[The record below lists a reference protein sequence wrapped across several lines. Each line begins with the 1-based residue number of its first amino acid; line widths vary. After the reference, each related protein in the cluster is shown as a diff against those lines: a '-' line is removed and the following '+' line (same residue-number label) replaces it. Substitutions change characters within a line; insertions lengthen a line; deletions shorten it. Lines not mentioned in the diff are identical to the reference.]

1 MASIKQRSNGKWRA
15 RYRDDE
21 GREHSRHFDR
31 KRDGQD
37 WLNEVA
43 ARRHTGTYVAPERST
58 TTLASYYSDWSPRQ
72 IWEPTTR
79 VAMDLAVGSCT
90 FLDIPFGKLRR
101 SHVEAWVKAMTDRL
115 EPSTVHT
122 RVNNVRAALRA
133 AVRDRYLAEDPA
145 EGVMLPRRRRADQA
159 MRLPTPDEV
168 RAVIDAAEPW
178 FKTYVRIAAFAGLR
192 LGEASGVQVADVAW
206 LERALR
212 VRRQV
217 QRGSGGQAVRVSAP
231 KYGSE
236 RTVPIPDELTKHLS
250 WHVSEVGVRGD
261 EQWLFVGSGGLPP
274 HGNTIYYHWTKTIAG
289 AGVEPFKL
297 HDLRHFFASGLIA
310 AGCDV
315 VTVQRALGHRSAS
328 VTLNTYSHLWPNA
341 DDRTRTATAGLM
353 RQVSGDS
360 ADSSRTDT
368 AETR

>member
-1 MASIKQRSNGKWRA
+1 MSSIRQRPNGKWRA

-43 ARRHTGTYVAPERST
+43 ARRHMGTYVAPSRST
-58 TTLASYYSDWSPRQ
+58 TTLASYYADWSPRQ
-72 IWEPTTR
+72 IWEPTTKI
-79 VAMDLAVGSCT
+79 AMDLALSKCS
-90 FLDIPFGKLRR
+90 FLEVPFGKLRR
-101 SHVEAWVKAMTDRL
+101 SHVEAWVKSMSDDLAA
-115 EPSTVHT
+115 STVHT
-122 RVNNVRAALRA
+122 RVNNVRATLRA

-145 EGVMLPRRRRADQA
+145 EGVVLPRRRRADQA
-159 MRLPTPDEV
+159 MRLPTPEEV

-178 FKTYVRIAAFAGLR
+178 FKTYVRLAAFAGLR
-192 LGEASGVQVADVAW
+192 LGEASGVQVDDLAW
-206 LERALR
+206 LERTLR

-217 QRGSGGQAVRVSAP
+217 QRGSGGQAVRISAP

-236 RTVPIPDELTKHLS
+236 RTVPIPDELTRHLS

-261 EQWLFVGSGGLPP
+261 EQWLFVGSGGQPP
-274 HGNTIYYHWTKTIAG
+274 HGNTVYYHWTKTVEA

-297 HDLRHFFASGLIA
+297 HDCGHFFASGLIA

-341 DDRTRTATAGLM
+341 DDRTRSATAGLM
-353 RQVSGDS
+353 REVAGDS
-360 ADSSRTDT
+360 ADSLRTAT
-368 AETR
+368 AE